1 MIPEP
6 ADAEDV
12 ARALRAAMPHA
23 EPSELDQ
30 DALGEALMVAGAD
43 PDDADLVAEVLVAWD
58 ALL

>member
-1 MIPEP
+1 M
-6 ADAEDV
+6 

-23 EPSELDQ
+23 EPSELDP
-30 DALGEALMVAGAD
+30 DALADALAAAGAD